1 MAVGTTIAVI
11 APKIATLANAGLSI
25 EQPMNPSF
33 AQKVVL
39 ITGGTSGIGRATAVA
54 FAEQGAN
61 VVVAGRRAAEGAES
75 VRLVEKK
82 GGNGLFIRTDV
93 AIEKEVEAMV
103 ARTVEYFGRLDLA
116 FNNAGVSGGEMD
128 SGKGIANTNDFFN
141 HIMDTNVRGVF
152 FSLKHEIP
160 AILKSG
166 GGAIVNNASV
176 AGLSAVTGGQP
187 IYTASKFAVVGLT
200 RSVALEFAAKG
211 IRVNAVCP
219 AIIET
224 EMTEGLRK
232 NNEMRANLRARHPIG
247 RFGQPEEIAAA
258 VLYLCSPGAAFI
270 TGTALP
276 VDGGILA

>member
-1 MAVGTTIAVI
+1 
-11 APKIATLANAGLSI
+11 
-25 EQPMNPSF
+25 MNPSF
-33 AQKVVL
+33 AGKVVL

-61 VVVAGRRAAEGAES
+61 VVVAGRRVAEGAES
-75 VRLVEKK
+75 VRLVEKT
-82 GGNGLFIRTDV
+82 GGNGLFVRTDV

-103 ARTVEYFGRLDLA
+103 ARTVEYFGRLDFA
-116 FNNAGVSGGEMD
+116 FNNAGVSGGERD
-128 SGKGIANTNDFFN
+128 SGKGIANTNEFFN
-141 HIMDTNVRGVF
+141 HIMDANVRGVF

-176 AGLSAVTGGQP
+176 AGLRAIMPGTP

-200 RSVALEFAAKG
+200 RSVALEFAVKG
-211 IRVNAVCP
+211 VRVNAVCP

-224 EMTEGLRK
+224 EMTAWLSQ
-232 NNEMRANLRARHPIG
+232 NNELRAKVMALHPIG
-247 RFGQPEEIAAA
+247 RFGQSEEVAAA

-270 TGTALP
+270 TGVALP
-276 VDGGILA
+276 LDGGLLA

>member
-1 MAVGTTIAVI
+1 MR
-11 APKIATLANAGLSI
+11 S
-25 EQPMNPSF
+25 SF
-33 AQKVVL
+33 ARKVAL

-61 VVVAGRRAAEGAES
+61 VVVAGQREAEGAES
-75 VRLVEKK
+75 VRLIEKK
-82 GGNGLFIRTDV
+82 GGNALFIRTDV

-103 ARTVEYFGRLDLA
+103 ARTVEYFGRLDFA
-116 FNNAGVSGGEMD
+116 FNNAGVSGEMD
-128 SGKGIANTNDFFN
+128 SGKGVANTNEVFN
-141 HIMDTNVRGVF
+141 RIMDTNVRGVF

-176 AGLSAVTGGQP
+176 AGLSAIMPGTP

-211 IRVNAVCP
+211 VRVNAVCP

-224 EMTEGLRK
+224 EMTEKARQ
-232 NNEMRANLRARHPIG
+232 NNELRAKLMARHPIG
-247 RFGQPEEIAAA
+247 RFGQSEEVAAA

-270 TGTALP
+270 TGVALP
-276 VDGGILA
+276 LDGGLLA

>member
-1 MAVGTTIAVI
+1 
-11 APKIATLANAGLSI
+11 
-25 EQPMNPSF
+25 MNPSF

-61 VVVAGRRAAEGAES
+61 VVVAGRREAEGAES
-75 VRLVEKK
+75 VRLVEKT
-82 GGNGLFIRTDV
+82 GSNGLFVRTDV

-103 ARTVEYFGRLDLA
+103 ARAVEYFGRLDFA
-116 FNNAGVSGGEMD
+116 FNNAGVSGEMD
-128 SGKGIANTNDFFN
+128 SGNGIANTNEVFN
-141 HIMDTNVRGVF
+141 RIMDTNVRGVF
-152 FSLKHEIP
+152 LSLKHEIP

-176 AGLSAVTGGQP
+176 AGLRAIISGTP

-211 IRVNAVCP
+211 VRVNAVCP

-224 EMTEGLRK
+224 EMTERFRV
-232 NNEMRANLRARHPIG
+232 NNEVRARLMALHPID
-247 RFGQPEEIAAA
+247 RFGQSEEVAAA

-270 TGTALP
+270 TGAALP
-276 VDGGILA
+276 VDGGVLA

>member
-1 MAVGTTIAVI
+1 
-11 APKIATLANAGLSI
+11 
-25 EQPMNPSF
+25 MNPSF

-61 VVVAGRRAAEGAES
+61 VVVAGRREAEGAES
-75 VRLVEKK
+75 VRLVEKT
-82 GGNGLFIRTDV
+82 GSNGLFVRTDV

-103 ARTVEYFGRLDLA
+103 ARTVEYFGRLDFA
-116 FNNAGVSGGEMD
+116 FNNAGVSGEMD
-128 SGKGIANTNDFFN
+128 SGNGIANTNEVFN
-141 HIMDTNVRGVF
+141 RIMDTNVRGVF
-152 FSLKHEIP
+152 LSLKHEIP

-176 AGLSAVTGGQP
+176 AGLRAIAPGAP

-211 IRVNAVCP
+211 VRVNAVCP

-224 EMTEGLRK
+224 EMTERFRV
-232 NNEMRANLRARHPIG
+232 NNEVRARLMALHPID
-247 RFGQPEEIAAA
+247 RFGQSEEVAAA
-258 VLYLCSPGAAFI
+258 VLYLCSPGVAFI
-270 TGTALP
+270 TGAALP
-276 VDGGILA
+276 VDGGVLA

>member
-1 MAVGTTIAVI
+1 M
-11 APKIATLANAGLSI
+11 KS
-25 EQPMNPSF
+25 SF
-33 AQKVVL
+33 AGKVALV
-39 ITGGTSGIGRATAVA
+39 TGGTSGIGRATAVA

-61 VVVAGRRAAEGAES
+61 VVVAGRREAEGAES
-75 VRLVEKK
+75 VRLVKK
-82 GGNGLFIRTDV
+82 TGGNGLFIRTDV

-103 ARTVEYFGRLDLA
+103 ARTIEHFGRLDFA
-116 FNNAGVSGGEMD
+116 FNNAGVSGGEME

-141 HIMDTNVRGVF
+141 RIMDTNVRGVF

-166 GGAIVNNASV
+166 GGAIVNTASV
-176 AGLSAVTGGQP
+176 SGLSAVTGGQP

-232 NNEMRANLRARHPIG
+232 NNETRANLRARHPIG